1 MEISMPEEKV
11 TAPDSAAETNKVVT
25 AKPAEKIPPADKPVA
40 TKPCRLEETKAR
52 NKKALADA
60 LAKAQ
65 SVKIPQPSEA
75 AVAAKADKPTKIRK
89 SRLVRRKVT
98 MPEAEYD
105 QLTVLKKRIA
115 SLGGN
120 VRRSELMRGGLALL
134 AALGDTEL
142 AFVMAPYGRL
152 KARRRLK
159 KKA

>member
-1 MEISMPEEKV
+1 MPKEKI
-11 TAPDSAAETNKVVT
+11 TAPESATEANKVVT
-25 AKPAEKIPPADKPVA
+25 ATTAAKIPAVAKPVA
-40 TKPCRLEETKAR
+40 TKPSRLEETKAK
-52 NKKALADA
+52 NKQALAAA

-65 SVKIPQPSEA
+65 AVKIPPPSEVPPA
-75 AVAAKADKPTKIRK
+75 LAAKADKPIKIRK
-89 SRLVRRKVT
+89 SRMVRHKVT

-152 KARRRLK
+152 KTRRQLK
-159 KKA
+159 KV